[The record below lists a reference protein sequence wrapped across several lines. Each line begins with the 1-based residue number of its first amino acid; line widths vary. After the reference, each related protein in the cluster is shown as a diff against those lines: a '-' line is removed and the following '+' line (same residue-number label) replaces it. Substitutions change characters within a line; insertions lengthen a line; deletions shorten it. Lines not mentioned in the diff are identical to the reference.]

1 MAKTA
6 TIATTAT
13 VFHKNAAVSPL
24 PLPLRSPA
32 GCQYHVAIIATAAI
46 AKILPSKRKQTV
58 QAKNE
63 ACFLLLNAFAFL
75 FFFMFRQLGGEG
87 HRSGEEVA
95 HRSLAASFRKKQM
108 GAGGLRV
115 LNPFFFL
122 HTKHT
127 YAHP

>member
-75 FFFMFRQLGGEG
+75 FFSCFGNLGG
-87 HRSGEEVA
+87 RDIEVGRRLRTDLSQRLFA
-95 HRSLAASFRKKQM
+95 KNKWGLAD
-108 GAGGLRV
+108 
-115 LNPFFFL
+115 
-122 HTKHT
+122 
-127 YAHP
+127 